1 MVIKWVLNILKFS
14 IGHLVGKMRVKGRKW
29 SYLNIFLVKIYSKRY
44 KRMLKFGYHKE
55 ALKEE
60 YMTCLSLYS
69 FYCLYCEERLGFS
82 PMSFGIYS
90 FYPWETSFLRFGL
103 FFGKK
108 TKKIGFFLFFHVS
121 IRYISFFTIFVG
133 NFFLINMSYVS
144 F

>member
-29 SYLNIFLVKIYSKRY
+29 SFLNIFLVKIYSKRY

-60 YMTCLSLYS
+60 DMTCLSLYS

-82 PMSFGIYS
+82 PMSFGIYC
-90 FYPWETSFLRFGL
+90 FYPWL
-103 FFGKK
+103 FGKLLSLDL
-108 TKKIGFFLFFHVS
+108 GFFLEKKQKRLDF
-121 IRYISFFTIFVG
+121 SFFFMCQLGIYRFSLFLSVIF
-133 NFFLINMSYVS
+133 S
-144 F
+144 